1 MNRFTASERL
11 GRLLA
16 VIPWVVDQDGVSLDD
31 VSARFG
37 YPRERLEADL
47 LEVVQYVG
55 VYPFTPDTMIEV
67 DIVDDIVWIR
77 YADWFTRPLRL
88 EPAQA
93 VALLAAGQSMLAVAG
108 DDDGPLLRGLTKL
121 GAAMGAGDGTV
132 PLEVKLG
139 EGAEEVLAVLREA
152 VRDHRMVDIDHYVY
166 SRDEWVQRRIE
177 PHRFF
182 ADEGQWYVAGHCH
195 LAEDQRVF
203 RVDRIRHAALTDER
217 FEPPHNTGGGP
228 VFDPS
233 DATDVR
239 LRLASPAAWVADQY
253 PNRGTDLADD
263 GSVEVLLPVTGRSW
277 LERLLVRLGPDAQV
291 LDPGE
296 FGRDLVGL
304 AAARILDRY
313 R

>member
-1 MNRFTASERL
+1 MSRFTASERL

-16 VIPWVVDQDGVSLDD
+16 VIPWVVDQDGVSLDE

-37 YPRERLEADL
+37 YPRDRLEADL

-67 DIVDDIVWIR
+67 DIVDDVVWIR

-93 VALLAAGQSMLAVAG
+93 VALLAAGQTMLTVAG
-108 DDDGPLLRGLTKL
+108 DDGPLLRGLTKL

-132 PLEVKLG
+132 PLEVRLG
-139 EGAEEVLAVLREA
+139 DGAEEVLAVLRTA
-152 VRDHRMVDIDHYVY
+152 VDEHRMVDIDHYVY

-195 LAEDQRVF
+195 LAGDKRVF
-203 RVDRIRHAALTDER
+203 RVDRIRSVALTDEG
-217 FEPPHNTGGGP
+217 FEPPTEPPAAG
-228 VFDPS
+228 VFDAA
-233 DATDVR
+233 DASAVRVR
-239 LRLASPAAWVADQY
+239 LAPDAAWVADQY
-253 PNRGTDLADD
+253 PNRGVTVAAD
-263 GSVEVLLPVTGRSW
+263 GSAEVTLPVTGRSW
-277 LERLLVRLGPDAQV
+277 LERLLLRLGPDAE
-291 LDPGE
+291 LIDPGDHDD
-296 FGRDLVGL
+296 DLVAQ
-304 AAARILDRY
+304 AASRILTRY